1 MRFNLL
7 LLIMLCIALL
17 VILFLVT
24 KLRRVREQLSAI
36 EEALE
41 DIKSGNLNRRM
52 LTKKSDMTRK
62 ICYDI
67 NEIAMNS
74 QEQLIRQKQS
84 EQAYKRLMTGISH
97 DVKTPLASLS
107 GYLEAIEYKIV
118 EGEEKDEYIHVAF
131 EKAIYLKHFVENLF
145 EWVKLDSGEQIF
157 RFEVLDL
164 NELTRNIIVDWI
176 SILENNNFEYEFDIP
191 ETEYP
196 MCIDVNAYSRILNN
210 LLQNILLHSKGSKM
224 TFRISENDLQARIT
238 IADNGEGIS
247 SDHLPHIFER
257 MYQCDQSRSAKGN
270 GLGLSI
276 VKELVA
282 AHKGTIDVCSVPGQ
296 GTVFTIL
303 FQTSASKADI

>member
-1 MRFNLL
+1 MSFNLF

-17 VILFLVT
+17 VILFLFT
-24 KLRRVREQLSAI
+24 KLGRVREQLSVI

-52 LTKKSDMTRK
+52 LTKKNDMTRK
-62 ICYDI
+62 ICYGI

-74 QEQLIRQKQS
+74 QTQLIRQKQS
-84 EQAYKRLMTGISH
+84 EQAYKRLMTSISH
-97 DVKTPLASLS
+97 DVKTPLASLV
-107 GYLEAIEYKIV
+107 GYLEAIECKIV
-118 EGEEKDEYIHVAF
+118 AGEEKDEYVHVAF
-131 EKAIYLKHFVENLF
+131 EKARYLKHFVENLF

-164 NELTRNIIVDWI
+164 NETSRNIIADWI
-176 SILENNNFEYEFDIP
+176 SVLENSNFEYEFDIP

-196 MCIDVNAYSRILNN
+196 MRIDVNAYSRTLNN
-210 LLQNILLHSKGSKM
+210 LLQNALIHSKGNKVI
-224 TFRISENDLQARIT
+224 FRISENDRQARI
-238 IADNGEGIS
+238 ILEDNGKGIS
-247 SDHLPHIFER
+247 PGHLPHIFER

-282 AHKGTIDVCSVPGQ
+282 AHKGTITAESTPDK
-296 GTVFTIL
+296 GTIFTIL
-303 FQTSASKADI
+303 LPKSL